1 MFQST
6 EFYSIEVNSSDVEV
20 MYIDINTLRYCAF
33 KYASNKYLTL
43 KVYFRATGASLCK
56 ETIKM

>member
-20 MYIDINTLRYCAF
+20 MYIHINTLRYCAF
-33 KYASNKYLTL
+33 KYASNKYLIL
-43 KVYFRATGASLCK
+43 KGYFRATVASLCK
-56 ETIKM
+56 ETI